1 MGQNKTFQSLYKCR
15 LKDDKVSGKD
25 QLFKKWHQNYQRK
38 AVSIPHTRYQDTFQ
52 MEQVFKMYVNVPEEN
67 WGNYFLRLEGQKA
80 FPNMTQMPNIIKD
93 KVSLTTQT

>member
-1 MGQNKTFQSLYKCR
+1 
-15 LKDDKVSGKD
+15 
-25 QLFKKWHQNYQRK
+25 
-38 AVSIPHTRYQDTFQ
+38 